1 LAIYNFIVDDEEK
14 EVSILIM
21 PIIHFNITDPI
32 FVGDLWGFILALPT
46 ILFLSFWIGSDNI
59 RHPAMSVLGAFVG
72 AVFGFLLLLI
82 GVGTLISAT
91 PLPGASGGSTFFS
104 SFLLCSIL
112 GVLGGIFT
120 DGFIMH
126 KHTSN

>member
-1 LAIYNFIVDDEEK
+1 VIYNFIIGDEEK
-14 EVSILIM
+14 EVHVHIM
-21 PIIHFNITDPI
+21 PIIHLNITDPI

-46 ILFLSFWIGSDNI
+46 ILFLSFWIGSDSI
-59 RHPAMSVLGAFVG
+59 RHPTMSMLGVFVG
-72 AVFGFLLLLI
+72 AVSSFLILLI
-82 GVGTLISAT
+82 GVGTFISST

-120 DGFIMH
+120 DEFIMR
-126 KHTSN
+126 KHARN